1 MPYVT
6 MKLSPQFHQV
16 SLEDILDGNLDPRIF
31 QPTRN
36 ATSSTRTIWRERLP
50 REFINRYNIP
60 GMIRILREFTKK
72 YAALY
77 EVPRANLYHHFEIP
91 KNKIDPKTGRYET
104 RPIDAPNPDL
114 KLALYDLKNILENTC
129 GAMYHTNAFAYIQNR
144 SAVNA
149 VQRHQANQ
157 SKWFLKT
164 DFHNFFGS
172 TTPEFVK
179 HMLQMVFPFSEIY
192 KQSMGEEVLDRALDL
207 CFLNGGLPQGTPI
220 SPMLTNIMMI
230 PIDHKL
236 ANDLREFNGTHYIYT
251 RYADDMLIS
260 SKVNFRYSDIVHY
273 INGTLKS
280 FGAPFL
286 LKPQKTR
293 YGSANGHNYNLGVI
307 LNDKNEITIGYKK
320 KWAFKGQL
328 YDYIQR
334 HQRGET
340 ISLCEVQQ
348 MAGVLSYYRSIEP
361 DFWKNII
368 QRYNKKCQIDL
379 EQMITNDLKTLTLI
393 PE

>member
-6 MKLSPQFHQV
+6 LRLSPQFHQV
-16 SLEDILDGNLDPRIF
+16 SLEDLLDGALDPSLF
-31 QPTRN
+31 TPVRN
-36 ATSSTRTIWRERLP
+36 APSSTRTIWRDNLP
-50 REFINRYNIP
+50 REFVNKFNIP
-60 GMIRILREFTKK
+60 GIVRKLELFVQNN
-72 YAALY
+72 AALY
-77 EVPRANLYHHFEIP
+77 EIPREELYKHFEIP
-91 KNKIDPKTGRYET
+91 KTKIDPKIHRYET
-104 RPIDAPNPDL
+104 RPIDAPKDEL
-114 KLALYDLKNILENTC
+114 KRALYDLKYIFESTGVALYYTS
-129 GAMYHTNAFAYIQNR
+129 AFAYIPNR
-144 SAVNA
+144 CAVNA

-172 TTPEFVK
+172 TTPDFVER
-179 HMLQMVFPFSEIY
+179 MLRRIFPFSEIY
-192 KQSMGEEVLDRALDL
+192 KTEKGAQALDRALDL

-220 SPMLTNIMMI
+220 SPMLTNLMMI

-236 ANDLREFNGTHYIYT
+236 TNDLRDHGGIHFVYT

-260 SKVNFRYSDIVHY
+260 SKVNFRFQDVVRY
-273 INGTLKS
+273 INAVLEEFK
-280 FGAPFL
+280 APFA

-293 YGSANGHNYNLGVI
+293 YGSANGHNFNLGVI

-334 HQRGET
+334 RLREEPVSIG
-340 ISLCEVQQ
+340 EVQQ

-361 DFWKNII
+361 DFWKSTI
-368 QRYNKKCQIDL
+368 QRLNTKCGVDL
-379 EQMITNDLKTLTLI
+379 ERLIAADLKAVAV
-393 PE
+393 